1 MENLDKE
8 KIERIVKT
16 RKQANAYFTKRSK
29 VFRTFCELEDQTYE
43 AGALSVK
50 EKRLIAIGIAVAII
64 AFLVVNVNAESY
76 VYRVANGLGEGRK
89 ALPAPTFEESKRE
102 DPSK

>member
-1 MENLDKE
+1 MLASVLLCVSNAVTFESARKE
-8 KIERIVKT
+8 YALGKTMTSSVKT
-16 RKQANAYFTKRSK
+16 GYKKCFWKLFDLHI
-29 VFRTFCELEDQTYE
+29 V
-43 AGALSVK
+43 
-50 EKRLIAIGIAVAII
+50 VAII

>member
-29 VFRTFCELEDQTYE
+29 VFRTFCELEDRTYE
-43 AGALSVK
+43 AGRCPL
-50 EKRLIAIGIAVAII
+50 R
-64 AFLVVNVNAESY
+64 
-76 VYRVANGLGEGRK
+76 RNG
-89 ALPAPTFEESKRE
+89 
-102 DPSK
+102 